1 MLYLRM
7 SGEDAEPLKHSN
19 TAGGEN
25 NTAVPNRVQH
35 TPNIWLRNSSP
46 GYLLQRNENL
56 RSQKYLHMN
65 ILATLFIITNTGKNQ
80 NILSY
85 EWFKK

>member
-25 NTAVPNRVQH
+25 STAVSFFSFFFNVYFFISIMIIFSFLTIIRIFFSFIFISWRLITLQYCSGLCH
-35 TPNIWLRNSSP
+35 TL
-46 GYLLQRNENL
+46 
-56 RSQKYLHMN
+56 
-65 ILATLFIITNTGKNQ
+65 T
-80 NILSY
+80 
-85 EWFKK
+85 

>member
-35 TPNIWLRNSSP
+35 TPNI
-46 GYLLQRNENL
+46 
-56 RSQKYLHMN
+56 
-65 ILATLFIITNTGKNQ
+65 
-80 NILSY
+80 
-85 EWFKK
+85 